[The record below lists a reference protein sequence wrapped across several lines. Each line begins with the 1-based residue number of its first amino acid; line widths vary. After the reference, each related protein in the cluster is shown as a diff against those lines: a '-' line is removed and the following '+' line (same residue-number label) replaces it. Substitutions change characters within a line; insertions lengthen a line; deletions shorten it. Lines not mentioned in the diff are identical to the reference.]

1 MGQLY
6 VVEVGF
12 LERVFNSAIG
22 EILVLKKML
31 QKLILLNMRCVIVKT
46 NSKLVVDQLTFN
58 RTNLSEFD
66 LVIEDWHAF
75 LGAVENYQMLHI
87 KRIINVIAHCLAI
100 NSKNYEYNISGSF
113 VSLIVNESYFFSK
126 KWNKIKEKHLKT
138 IKLRTHFRKAL

>member
-1 MGQLY
+1 
-6 VVEVGF
+6 
-12 LERVFNSAIG
+12 
-22 EILVLKKML
+22 
-31 QKLILLNMRCVIVKT
+31 VKT

-58 RTNLSEFD
+58 STNLSEFD
-66 LVIEDWHAF
+66 LMIEDWHTF